1 MDHNNNL
8 PTRAAYRRSL
18 KHQKKHFY
26 KRWWFWTLI
35 VIIVLAGGG
44 VAGMKMTA
52 TGPFAKT
59 SHVSKPK
66 KTTKKKKVVNKDG
79 VTFAQYSGIYLN
91 ETSGTP
97 IATVQRLLGKPS
109 TTSTSNANNTKTE
122 INTWNNVDNGELGSN
137 LKVTFANGHAISKAI
152 SGMKVA
158 RSEKLGLDAYSSVQN
173 GMEESTIL
181 NNIGKPNGYSESFNS
196 DKTSKSFTYSS
207 GVSGSTG
214 ANFVVNFTNGTVSGK
229 SQTGMK

>member
-66 KTTKKKKVVNKDG
+66 KTTKKKRSSTKMGLLLPNIVAFISMKLAVRQLL
-79 VTFAQYSGIYLN
+79 QY
-91 ETSGTP
+91 
-97 IATVQRLLGKPS
+97 
-109 TTSTSNANNTKTE
+109 
-122 INTWNNVDNGELGSN
+122 NVC
-137 LKVTFANGHAISKAI
+137 
-152 SGMKVA
+152 
-158 RSEKLGLDAYSSVQN
+158 
-173 GMEESTIL
+173 
-181 NNIGKPNGYSESFNS
+181 
-196 DKTSKSFTYSS
+196 
-207 GVSGSTG
+207 
-214 ANFVVNFTNGTVSGK
+214 
-229 SQTGMK
+229 